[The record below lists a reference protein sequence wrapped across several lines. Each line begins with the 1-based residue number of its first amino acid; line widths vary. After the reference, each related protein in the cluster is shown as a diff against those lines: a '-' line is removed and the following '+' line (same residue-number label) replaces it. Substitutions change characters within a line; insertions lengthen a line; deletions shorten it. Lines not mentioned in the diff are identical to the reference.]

1 MFELMIL
8 IHSTDL
14 IKFSLKLM
22 DLESVLQ
29 LSNRYHHE
37 GEDVALLHHWWRI
50 GSLLKAAPPPLLL
63 CRSAVTNR
71 KRAQKVS
78 FDVSTKQ
85 KLSHLQTT
93 RNKIH
98 LLSWAT
104 WVSQFSDFASWC
116 GARLAVFNAFDTKI
130 GGNCGSRQENAG
142 VWR

>member
-1 MFELMIL
+1 
-8 IHSTDL
+8 
-14 IKFSLKLM
+14 M

-29 LSNRYHHE
+29 ISNSYHHE

-85 KLSHLQTT
+85 KLSHLQTS

-98 LLSWAT
+98 LLSWGFMGFAILRYC
-104 WVSQFSDFASWC
+104 QLAFSERCLMHLTQKLGEIA
-116 GARLAVFNAFDTKI
+116 
-130 GGNCGSRQENAG
+130 ENAG
-142 VWR
+142 LWR